1 MVMFMGEYRHNLDS
15 KNRLLVPSKF
25 RDQLSTT
32 VYVTEWMDGCLAAY
46 AETEWNEMVAKLNR
60 LPKTNKAARAYV
72 RRITG
77 KADTCP
83 IDQQGRILL
92 PQFLI
97 KDIGID
103 KACVIVGVS
112 DHFEIWP
119 AEAYDAFD
127 EETDGNFEELAE
139 SLTEMLS

>member
-15 KNRLLVPSKF
+15 KNRLIVPSKF
-25 RDQLSTT
+25 RDQLSST

-46 AETEWNEMVAKLNR
+46 GETQWNEMVEKLNR
-60 LPKTNKAARAYV
+60 LPKTNKAARMYV

-77 KADTCP
+77 KADVCP
-83 IDQQGRILL
+83 IDPQGRILL

-97 KDIGID
+97 RDTGIA
-103 KACVIVGVS
+103 KACVVVGVS

-119 AEAYDAFD
+119 AERYDEYD
-127 EETDGNFEELAE
+127 DETDENLEDLAE
-139 SLTEMLS
+139 SLTEYLQ